1 MEKANKTGFV
11 IYGKYSN
18 FVEYEYRGKKG
29 YLTFSVV
36 LRKPTTEL

>member
-1 MEKANKTGFV
+1 MNKINDLITPEQLE
-11 IYGKYSN
+11 N
-18 FVEYEYRGKKG
+18 KG